1 MKNKEDSEYGPPPTS
16 TAAAAQK
23 STKYS
28 HSTLGKT
35 DASLDPNSNPIKMVQ
50 EMVGRVKSL
59 EASCRFLVTL
69 LLAFPPL

>member
-1 MKNKEDSEYGPPPTS
+1 MKNKEDSEYGPPPMS

-28 HSTLGKT
+28 HSILGKT
-35 DASLDPNSNPIKMVQ
+35 DASLDLNSNPVKMVQ

-59 EASCRFLVTL
+59 EASYRFLVTQ
-69 LLAFPPL
+69 LLAFPT